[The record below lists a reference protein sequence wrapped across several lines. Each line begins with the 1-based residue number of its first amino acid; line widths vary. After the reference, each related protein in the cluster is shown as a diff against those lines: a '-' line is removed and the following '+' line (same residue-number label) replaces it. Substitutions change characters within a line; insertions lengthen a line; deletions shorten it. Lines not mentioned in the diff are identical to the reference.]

1 MNPEEFIKEHPGLA
15 GKGSADGSY
24 TYFNYL
30 TIEETQID
38 KQKVNEVIEK
48 LATNNLTTG
57 DVSEEHKLLRT
68 GYSGALK
75 DIKKELGLDNP
86 DGGDIETLEAD
97 KCSE

>member
-38 KQKVNEVIEK
+38 KQKVNET
-48 LATNNLTTG
+48 L
-57 DVSEEHKLLRT
+57 
-68 GYSGALK
+68 YPLK
-75 DIKKELGLDNP
+75 
-86 DGGDIETLEAD
+86 
-97 KCSE
+97 